1 MRCYKS
7 CIVNT
12 FLLKK
17 NECDQYGD
25 MNEVSCLVKW
35 TEHAERSGNEAAGK
49 YDMLIP

>member
-12 FLLKK
+12 FLLK
-17 NECDQYGD
+17 NEYDHYGD
-25 MNEVSCLVKW
+25 MNGVSCLVRW
-35 TEHAERSGNEAAGK
+35 TEHAERSGNQAAGK